1 MSDQRRAGDVISLE
15 EIFGSRDFGRRPT
28 RWDSAPVAT
37 VEPADPPHLE
47 QLFLSDLFGH
57 PEAIAA
63 ALPSRVTPVITAP
76 VAPPILVVLSGRGG
90 AERDYTRSRGAIGAV
105 SGVAAAALV
114 VAGMAS
120 GTGTGSPSG
129 QPTVSAEGK
138 HPGHISPA
146 GHAGSLPAP
155 SGVATQ
161 PNISDATTGQPPAGT
176 GGSATAAPIAQ
187 LASATTP
194 VTAAVVVAVPP
205 PPTSTPVEAA
215 PSPPA
220 PGGGTTPSGTSPG
233 GGGSVL
239 TPVFVTVGTTV
250 STVGSTVTAA
260 SNGLSQAVPAAS
272 PVTGLLGAVGTTVT
286 NLGSSVAGS

>member
-1 MSDQRRAGDVISLE
+1 MSDQRRAGDVVTLE

-28 RWDSAPVAT
+28 RWDSGPVAT

-63 ALPSRVTPVITAP
+63 PLPFRVTSITAP
-76 VAPPILVVLSGRGG
+76 VAPPVLVVLSGRGD
-90 AERDYTRSRGAIGAV
+90 AEREFTRSRGAIGAV

-114 VAGMAS
+114 LAGMAS
-120 GTGTGSPSG
+120 GTGSPSG

-138 HPGHISPA
+138 HPGHAPPA
-146 GHAGSLPAP
+146 GPAGSLSAP
-155 SGVATQ
+155 GGVATQ
-161 PNISDATTGQPPAGT
+161 PNTASVATTGQPPAVT
-176 GGSATAAPIAQ
+176 GSPAGAPPVAQ

-194 VTAAVVVAVPP
+194 ATAAVVVAVPP
-205 PPTSTPVEAA
+205 PTPVGVA

-220 PGGGTTPSGTSPG
+220 PGGGTSPSGTSPG
-233 GGGSVL
+233 GGGSAL

-260 SNGLSQAVPAAS
+260 SNDLAQAAPAAS

-286 NLGSSVAGS
+286 NLGRSVAGS